1 MTKKIGVRRE
11 DLYPWERRTPLVPTD
26 ARELQEKHGI
36 DVIVQSSAKRV
47 FTEAEYREAGVEVR
61 DSLSDC
67 PIILGIKE
75 IPLAAVEREKT
86 YVFFSHTIKGQPH
99 NMPMLQRL
107 LELGC
112 TLIDHEKVT
121 DDNGRRLVFFGQ
133 FAGLAG
139 MIDTLWALGVRLR
152 WEGIPSPFED
162 VKRALDYPDLAAAR
176 RALAGVAARIKDEGL
191 PQAITPLVVGFAG
204 YGNVSRG
211 AQEILDLLPVEETS
225 PHELATLTQRKGRR
239 DRVVY
244 KVVFK
249 EEDLVEP
256 IEQGKGFDLQ
266 EYYHHPDRYR
276 GVFERFLPY
285 LDVLVNGVYWEPIYP
300 RLVTKK
306 WLKDNANQGRPRLR
320 VIGDISC
327 DIEGAIESTIKAT
340 EPDNPVYVYDPVE
353 NRAIDGVAGNGPV
366 TLAVDILPTELPR
379 EASTY
384 FSGVV
389 KPFIPSLV
397 QANLRG
403 PFQDSRLP
411 PPLERAVIVYRGELT
426 PSYRYL
432 ERFLSERATSH
443 A

>member
-1 MTKKIGVRRE
+1 
-11 DLYPWERRTPLVPTD
+11 
-26 ARELQEKHGI
+26 
-36 DVIVQSSAKRV
+36 
-47 FTEAEYREAGVEVR
+47 
-61 DSLSDC
+61 
-67 PIILGIKE
+67 
-75 IPLAAVEREKT
+75 
-86 YVFFSHTIKGQPH
+86 
-99 NMPMLQRL
+99 
-107 LELGC
+107 
-112 TLIDHEKVT
+112 
-121 DDNGRRLVFFGQ
+121 
-133 FAGLAG
+133 
-139 MIDTLWALGVRLR
+139 
-152 WEGIPSPFED
+152 

-432 ERFLSERATSH
+432 EQFLSERATSH